1 MNTASEDP
9 GKSRLKHHKVL
20 PNVHPTNSLILPDG
34 KIFKVQKKR
43 QRKIHSCIPC
53 HQRKIRC
60 SRENPTCL
68 NCLKLAEK
76 NPSEKYEILDACK
89 YFDNDKK
96 KNLKKKGVSFGT
108 SSEATTAAA
117 AVAASSSR
125 RSRRTAGHPSGAGH
139 VSNDTEELEYE
150 KLSEEEEAEELETND
165 ENDEAEDRDDE
176 EYQQSVKNNNSRS
189 RSSNSS
195 TTSQPDAFSSI
206 LVTQPFYEN
215 DYARQFER
223 ARPSHASAPKT
234 GADSKAHSNT
244 TNATATNVT
253 NTIGVSTDSKT
264 RSKKKN
270 KKNNITNNNHNAA
283 NAKYTIN
290 PAQRNGDN
298 EKYNLVEDNL
308 NGKLGNTTEYNNDFP
323 IDQNEFVYIPRD
335 ESSEHMNDSERNG
348 FCYQNSNNVYPDD
361 QIYSHYSKQFASQ
374 FITMLNNL
382 PTRERSDELLKNFQ
396 TNVHSLLPI
405 LDMDGFLEK
414 YDEFWYCGLF
424 LTDNIE
430 KLYQYTIYFKDK
442 YPSVIPGKIN
452 DFLYWYNKTSGSLNP
467 SNFSE
472 FLILLYA
479 VYYTSISSSVYE
491 FLSKKYDN
499 FNNILSYKNEVNKYY
514 NMFKNMNHKGLN
526 NPRVMSLAVL
536 QINVL
541 VQSITNLKSGKSLI
555 NISKIL
561 RICQFYQLN
570 RDPVLYH
577 ALKDKELVQ
586 TRRIVWWQIF
596 LLDNL
601 VSFFLNL
608 TPSIKLSDF
617 DTSLLMENLDHD
629 SCANFSIMY
638 LNCMYRF
645 ILILDDLNG
654 LTNGLNF
661 QLKNEDINK
670 MKNNIN
676 NLFITC
682 NSTMKKM
689 STIFYSLHNN
699 SEVLSTDNNSSSN
712 PSPSNHYQHRPNS
725 RQRQHQS
732 PMSNSIETNPTLNSI
747 GYNFHEPSLDTFRFF
762 MSSLNILS
770 DKMLIMLQKKILL
783 SPYLIYDTYKTN
795 SNLNLR
801 LNSTEYSYT
810 DLQNNLL
817 PSLLHYLDTFLLLS
831 KKDMLK
837 FNWKLKNYIPIDE
850 LILLMQVLATNYKS
864 GIFQN
869 GYDEFS
875 DINLKIYLID
885 QTINSLKLN
894 WHLKLSSVNK
904 LISLTSKLWEL
915 MILKFNIDLA
925 SSYSM
930 SDKYIFPKPTHEVLS
945 PGNYSR
951 NINISSNSVSCAEIA
966 PRTIGIA
973 SALDTPL
980 RNMDSKQNGTI
991 SNDNPDQ
998 NAFNYLNLSNNEKQ
1012 SYNKQKINDAI
1023 RPSCSMVDMNLNI
1036 KERFFSVAK
1045 LVEDELS
1052 KEGGSGIIQ
1061 DTDDNEEGWF
1071 NLGTE
1076 EEYGFNS
1083 IDDFHFYKNLKSDVI
1098 RLFKLVVC

>member
-1 MNTASEDP
+1 MSRAGEDL

-60 SRENPTCL
+60 SRETPTCL

-108 SSEATTAAA
+108 SAAA
-117 AVAASSSR
+117 AAAATASSSR
-125 RSRRTAGHPSGAGH
+125 RSMRTAVSSSGAGH

-150 KLSEEEEAEELETND
+150 KLSGEEEQEEGAEELDTAYQKD
-165 ENDEAEDRDDE
+165 SGD
-176 EYQQSVKNNNSRS
+176 YQQLAGINNNSSRS
-189 RSSNSS
+189 RSSSSNSS
-195 TTSQPDAFSSI
+195 TTNSQTDAFSSI

-215 DYARQFER
+215 DYAGHFGRPTGVG
-223 ARPSHASAPKT
+223 AREGGEEPKT
-234 GADSKAHSNT
+234 YSNT
-244 TNATATNVT
+244 NPTA
-253 NTIGVSTDSKT
+253 GARTDTRDTADLSAEGKT
-264 RSKKKN
+264 RSKSKSSKIDN
-270 KKNNITNNNHNAA
+270 TNNDYNTGNT
-283 NAKYTIN
+283 NYTISLG
-290 PAQRNGDN
+290 QRNGAG
-298 EKYNLVEDNL
+298 EKYNLVEDNV
-308 NGKLGNTTEYNNDFP
+308 NEKLGHTNEYTNDFP
-323 IDQNEFVYIPRD
+323 IDQNEFVYVPRD
-335 ESSEHMNDSERNG
+335 ESGEHMNDAERNG
-348 FCYQNSNNVYPDD
+348 FSYQNPNNLYPDD
-361 QIYSHYSKQFASQ
+361 HIYSHYSKQFASQ

-405 LDMDGFLEK
+405 LDMNGFLEK

-452 DFLYWYNKTSGSLNP
+452 DFLYWYHKTNGSLNP

-645 ILILDDLNG
+645 ILIVDDLNG

-670 MKNNIN
+670 MKSNIN

-689 STIFYSLHNN
+689 SAIFYSIPNN
-699 SEVLSTDNNSSSN
+699 SEMLSTDNNSSSN
-712 PSPSNHYQHRPNS
+712 PSPSNQYQHRPIS
-725 RQRQHQS
+725 RQQQHQS
-732 PMSNSIETNPTLNSI
+732 PLSNSVETDPTLNSTS
-747 GYNFHEPSLDTFRFF
+747 YSFHEPSLDTFRFF

-783 SPYLIYDTYKTN
+783 SPYLIYDTHKTN

-850 LILLMQVLATNYKS
+850 LILLMQILATNYKS

-869 GYDEFS
+869 EIDKFS

-925 SSYSM
+925 LSYSM
-930 SDKYIFPKPTHEVLS
+930 SDKYIFPKPVHEVLS

-980 RNMDSKQNGTI
+980 RNMDSKQKGTM
-991 SNDNPDQ
+991 SNDTPDQ
-998 NAFNYLNLSNNEKQ
+998 NPFNYLNPSNNEKQ
-1012 SYNKQKINDAI
+1012 SYNKQKTNDAI
-1023 RPSCSMVDMNLNI
+1023 RPSCSIVDMNLNI

-1076 EEYGFNS
+1076 EEYGLNS

>member
-9 GKSRLKHHKVL
+9 SKTRTKNRQHKVL
-20 PNVHPTNSLILPDG
+20 PNVRPTNSLILPDG

-60 SRENPTCL
+60 SRETPTCL

-76 NPSEKYEILDACK
+76 NPAEKCEILDSCK

-96 KNLKKKGVSFGT
+96 KNLKKKGVSFTPDDRAGAAPTTTGPSST
-108 SSEATTAAA
+108 SS
-117 AVAASSSR
+117 SSSIQANL
-125 RSRRTAGHPSGAGH
+125 AGSL
-139 VSNDTEELEYE
+139 SNDNT
-150 KLSEEEEAEELETND
+150 SDNDAETDAND
-165 ENDEAEDRDDE
+165 GVLQHNINN
-176 EYQQSVKNNNSRS
+176 KNT
-189 RSSNSS
+189 SS
-195 TTSQPDAFSSI
+195 TSISHTDNYSNVLDSQSYYD
-206 LVTQPFYEN
+206 N
-215 DYARQFER
+215 DYADQF
-223 ARPSHASAPKT
+223 
-234 GADSKAHSNT
+234 DSTSNT
-244 TNATATNVT
+244 TSNADI
-253 NTIGVSTDSKT
+253 NTKVHS
-264 RSKKKN
+264 
-270 KKNNITNNNHNAA
+270 NNNNTD
-283 NAKYTIN
+283 NSGNRSNTNSIN
-290 PAQRNGDN
+290 DSNGN
-298 EKYNLVEDNL
+298 NNNLVEDNIS
-308 NGKLGNTTEYNNDFP
+308 GKLESNNEYNNEFP

-335 ESSEHMNDSERNG
+335 ESNEQVHDSERAG
-348 FCYQNSNNVYPDD
+348 SIYQTQNSLYQDD
-361 QIYSHYSKQFASQ
+361 QIYSYYSKQFASQ

-405 LDMDGFLEK
+405 LDMKGFLEK
-414 YDEFWYCGLF
+414 YNEFWYCGLF

-430 KLYQYTIYFKDK
+430 KLYQYTVYFKDK
-442 YPSVIPGKIN
+442 YPTVVPGKVN
-452 DFLYWYNKTSGSLNP
+452 DFLYWYSKTNGSLNP

-601 VSFFLNL
+601 ISFFLNL
-608 TPSIKLSDF
+608 TPLIKLSDF

-645 ILILDDLNG
+645 ILIVDDLNG

-670 MKNNIN
+670 MKNSIN

-699 SEVLSTDNNSSSN
+699 SDMLSTDNNSSPN
-712 PSPSNHYQHRPNS
+712 PSPSNQYQNHHHS
-725 RQRQHQS
+725 HQQRQQS
-732 PMSNSIETNPTLNSI
+732 PMSNSIDTDPTLNAT

-850 LILLMQVLATNYKS
+850 LILLMQILATNYKS
-864 GIFQN
+864 GMLQ
-869 GYDEFS
+869 GTQDDFS

-885 QTINSLKLN
+885 QTLNSLKLN

-915 MILKFNIDLA
+915 MLLKFNIDLTL
-925 SSYSM
+925 SYSM
-930 SDKYIFPKPTHEVLS
+930 SDKYIFPKPIHEVLT

-980 RNMDSKQNGTI
+980 RNMDSKQHNNM
-991 SNDNPDQ
+991 SNDINDENP
-998 NAFNYLNLSNNEKQ
+998 FNYLNSSNNGK
-1012 SYNKQKINDAI
+1012 SDYDKRKTNDPI

-1036 KERFFSVAK
+1036 KERFFKVAK

-1061 DTDDNEEGWF
+1061 DTDENEEGWF

>member
-1 MNTASEDP
+1 MSHNSTMDSPADESKEIITN
-9 GKSRLKHHKVL
+9 HNKVL
-20 PNVHPTNSLILPDG
+20 PNVYPTNSLILPDG

-60 SRENPTCL
+60 SRETPTCN
-68 NCLKLAEK
+68 NCQKLAEK
-76 NPSEKYEILDACK
+76 NPSEKLNILEACK

-96 KNLKKKGVSFGT
+96 KNLKKKGVDINTYTIPKDNNQENFNVTPSNKT
-108 SSEATTAAA
+108 SKSTDTFYEYTNNDTSTNNATTTTTTTNINTNNNNNTNNTNDNNNTNTI
-117 AVAASSSR
+117 
-125 RSRRTAGHPSGAGH
+125 TADTTSLEEDQPS
-139 VSNDTEELEYE
+139 N
-150 KLSEEEEAEELETND
+150 ND
-165 ENDEAEDRDDE
+165 ENTD
-176 EYQQSVKNNNSRS
+176 
-189 RSSNSS
+189 
-195 TTSQPDAFSSI
+195 FS
-206 LVTQPFYEN
+206 LV
-215 DYARQFER
+215 
-223 ARPSHASAPKT
+223 
-234 GADSKAHSNT
+234 
-244 TNATATNVT
+244 
-253 NTIGVSTDSKT
+253 
-264 RSKKKN
+264 
-270 KKNNITNNNHNAA
+270 
-283 NAKYTIN
+283 
-290 PAQRNGDN
+290 
-298 EKYNLVEDNL
+298 
-308 NGKLGNTTEYNNDFP
+308 
-323 IDQNEFVYIPRD
+323 QNEFVYTPREEANEQFNEMD
-335 ESSEHMNDSERNG
+335 IN
-348 FCYQNSNNVYPDD
+348 YQNNTSSIPNNVTSSNNNMLSQQNSIYVDE
-361 QIYSHYSKQFASQ
+361 QIYSYYSKQFASQ
-374 FITMLNNL
+374 FIRILNNL
-382 PTRERSDELLKNFQ
+382 PTKERSDELLKNFQ

-405 LDMDGFLEK
+405 LDMNSFLEK
-414 YDEFWYCGLF
+414 YNDFWYCGLF

-430 KLYQYTIYFKDK
+430 KLYQYIVYFKDK
-442 YPSVIPGKIN
+442 YTTVIPGKIN
-452 DFLYWYNKTSGSLNP
+452 DFLYWYNKSNGSLNP

-514 NMFKNMNHKGLN
+514 NMYRQMNHKGLN

-577 ALKDKELVQ
+577 GLKDKELVQ

-617 DTSLLMENLDHD
+617 DTSLLMENLDND
-629 SCANFSIMY
+629 SSSNFAIMY
-638 LNCMYRF
+638 LNCMFRF
-645 ILILDDLNG
+645 ILIVDDLNG

-689 STIFYSLHNN
+689 STMFYNINN
-699 SEVLSTDNNSSSN
+699 SGDILSTDNNSSSN
-712 PSPSNHYQHRPNS
+712 PSPQNLNS
-725 RQRQHQS
+725 LIPTQLTEQQFQNHQS
-732 PMSNSIETNPTLNSI
+732 QQPPQQPQQPQQQPQNKQQQQNYSLPPHQKQQQHEFQTNANTNTNGNDEKSDITLNSAPS
-747 GYNFHEPSLDTFRFF
+747 NFHEPTLDTFKYF
-762 MSSLNILS
+762 MSLLNILS

-801 LNSTEYSYT
+801 LKSTEYSYT
-810 DLQNNLL
+810 DLQCNLL
-817 PSLLHYLDTFLLLS
+817 PSLMHYLDTFLLLS

-837 FNWKLKNYIPIDE
+837 FNWNLKNYIPIDE
-850 LILLMQVLATNYKS
+850 LILLMQILATNFKS
-864 GIFQN
+864 NLNQSEHDQFN
-869 GYDEFS
+869 DM
-875 DINLKIYLID
+875 NLKIYLID
-885 QTINSLKLN
+885 ETLNSLKLN

-904 LISLTSKLWEL
+904 LISLSSKLWEL
-915 MILKFNIDLA
+915 MILKFNIDLPLA
-925 SSYSM
+925 YSL
-930 SDKYIFPKPTHEVLS
+930 SDKYIFPKPSHEILKH
-945 PGNYSR
+945 GTYSR

-966 PRTIGIA
+966 PRSIGIA
-973 SALDTPL
+973 SAFDTPL
-980 RNMDSKQNGTI
+980 RNHDMPRGSHTYL
-991 SNDNPDQ
+991 SNDN
-998 NAFNYLNLSNNEKQ
+998 LRKG
-1012 SYNKQKINDAI
+1012 SYNTNNGRYNRFPNTDI
-1023 RPSCSMVDMNLNI
+1023 DMNMNV
-1036 KERFFSVAK
+1036 KERFIKLAK
-1045 LVEDELS
+1045 LVEEELAR
-1052 KEGGSGIIQ
+1052 EGGTGNIQ
-1061 DTDDNEEGWF
+1061 DTDEDEEGWF

-1076 EEYGFNS
+1076 EEYGLNS